1 MLHDQSDPTVALFIS
16 EGAASKAARM
26 VAQQHSKVV
35 SVADPKPRK
44 QRGEM
49 LGYGVLI
56 HFKDNRRSSW
66 LTNSDFERLH

>member
-1 MLHDQSDPTVALFIS
+1 
-16 EGAASKAARM
+16 
-26 VAQQHSKVV
+26 
-35 SVADPKPRK
+35 
-44 QRGEM
+44 M